1 MLYQTKQ
8 ISKERIL
15 LEINMAII
23 IMIKESICHEKIVQ
37 NVYASNNRDSK
48 YMIELKEKTDF
59 FVASNYNYSWIFEHL
74 SLNK

>member
-37 NVYASNNRDSK
+37 NGYASNNRDSK

-59 FVASNYNYSWIFEHL
+59 L
-74 SLNK
+74 